1 MLLFHL
7 QKVFLEAAVA
17 ASAGQH
23 QENNQGLPSDDSDDN
38 DYDPDG
44 PETDEEV
51 QEAESSSDESE
62 YASASDGLETPK
74 TKDEQYLG
82 LPSDDSEDDD
92 FNPDA
97 PDPTE
102 DVKQGGSSS
111 DFTSDSED
119 LAAVLD
125 EDSKSFENGEGP
137 QSSVLEAS
145 TLLRGSGGKGSKRGQ
160 KRHSIKDELSSLIE
174 SDPGQ
179 DGSTPVSGK
188 RHVERLDYKKLH
200 DVSVFIKYNFI

>member
-1 MLLFHL
+1 M
-7 QKVFLEAAVA
+7 QKVFPEAAVA
-17 ASAGQH
+17 ASAGQNL
-23 QENNQGLPSDDSDDN
+23 ENNQGLPSDDSDDN

-44 PETDEEV
+44 PDTDEEV
-51 QEAESSSDESE
+51 QEEESSSDESE

-74 TKDEQYLG
+74 SNDEQYLG
-82 LPSDDSEDDD
+82 FPSDDSEDDD

-97 PDPTE
+97 PDPND
-102 DVKQGGSSS
+102 DVKQESSSS

-119 LAAVLD
+119 LTAALD
-125 EDSKSFENGEGP
+125 EDNRSFENVEGP
-137 QSSVLEAS
+137 QSSSLEGS
-145 TLLRGSGGKGSKRGQ
+145 TLLRGSGEQSYKRGQ
-160 KRHSIKDELSSLIE
+160 KRHSLKDELSSLLE

-200 DVSVFIKYNFI
+200 DVSVFLKYNFI